1 MMNASG
7 IPQPRV
13 DLSRRERSLR
23 ELMDDPDCDPQRLH
37 ATLRRF
43 DLVNRLVSGW
53 GTVYRTRLRSLLAE
67 LPQPARVLDIGSG
80 GGDVVLRLAKLAE
93 RDGIEV
99 QWAGV
104 DPDPRAHRLAQDR
117 QRPGVRF
124 LCTDAETLLD
134 RGETFDIVLSNHVL
148 HHLDDGDLPSFAD
161 TSRRLAHHVVY
172 HGDIARGRLAY
183 GLFAAGITPLAP
195 GTFLRTDGLRSIRR
209 SYRRA
214 ELAAA
219 LGPEWE
225 IEAPAPFR
233 LLARGGGL
241 A

>member
-1 MMNASG
+1 MNASRA
-7 IPQPRV
+7 PQPRV

-43 DLVNRLVSGW
+43 HLVNRLVAGW

-99 QWAGV
+99 QWTGV
-104 DPDPRAHRLAQDR
+104 DPDPRADRLAQDR

-134 RGETFDIVLSNHVL
+134 RGETFDVVLSNHVL
-148 HHLDDGDLPSFAD
+148 HHLDDAELLSFAE
-161 TSRRLAHHVVY
+161 TSRRLARHVVF

-183 GLFAAGITPLAP
+183 ALFAAGITPLAP

-209 SYRRA
+209 SYRQA

-219 LGPEWE
+219 LGPQWE
-225 IEAPAPFR
+225 IETPAPFR
-233 LLARGGGL
+233 LLARGNGS

>member
-1 MMNASG
+1 MKASRA
-7 IPQPRV
+7 PQPRV

-43 DLVNRLVSGW
+43 GLVNRLVSGW
-53 GTVYRTRLRSLLAE
+53 GIVYRTRLRSLLAE

-99 QWAGV
+99 QWTGV
-104 DPDPRAHRLAQDR
+104 DPDPRADRLAQDR

-134 RGETFDIVLSNHVL
+134 RGEAFDLVLSSHVL
-148 HHLDDGDLPSFAD
+148 HHLDDAELLSFAE
-161 TSRRLAHHVVY
+161 TSRKLARHAVFHS
-172 HGDIARGRLAY
+172 DIARGRLAY
-183 GLFAAGITPLAP
+183 GLFAAGVTPLAP

-219 LGPEWE
+219 LGPQWE
-225 IEAPAPFR
+225 VETPAPFR
-233 LLARGGGL
+233 LLARGSGR